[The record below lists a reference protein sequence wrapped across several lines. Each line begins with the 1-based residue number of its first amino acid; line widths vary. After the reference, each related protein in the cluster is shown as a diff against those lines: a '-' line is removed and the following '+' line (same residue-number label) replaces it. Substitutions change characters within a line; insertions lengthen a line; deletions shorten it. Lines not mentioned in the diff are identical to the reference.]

1 MTIKCNIISQDR
13 IVYQGDALMVDIPGA
28 EGEMGILPNHAP
40 LITLMQFGII
50 EVKTPA
56 GDLHF
61 TVAGGVVEVQPD
73 EINILADAAEDVEEI
88 DIHRAEAAR
97 ARAEELMKTTPQ
109 MDAER
114 YESLKS
120 ALKRS
125 NMRIDAA
132 RRYRKTRG

>member
-1 MTIKCNIISQDR
+1 M
-13 IVYQGDALMVDIPGA
+13 YQGDALMVDIPGA

-50 EVKTPA
+50 EVKTSA

-61 TVAGGVVEVQPD
+61 TVAGGVVEVQPG

-88 DIHRAEAAR
+88 DIQRAEAAR